1 MIIRD
6 NTVKPAYTKEEM
18 DMISLRHLAKDARV
32 ISFDF
37 FDTLFIRPLDDPEDA
52 FDLLGNKFLIPDFR
66 QLRRK
71 AQKNAFVQMVK
82 EGRKEITLKNIYS
95 NFHDTRFDIE
105 SIMEAEYQLE
115 LALVEPNPFFTKFFN
130 DLIASGKTV
139 VITSDMYLDEDFF
152 RAALKKYDM
161 PDVPLFIS
169 ADRNATKRDTGEIFD
184 LLITEFEV
192 EPHHI
197 LHIGDNE
204 LADVTKPRE
213 KNINAWH
220 YEATHLV
227 NKGIKQPLATSLIN
241 GMIRTLQPENVKE
254 GSFQKLGYEYQAPA
268 TWAFLEWIR
277 KQSVID
283 NIDKLLFVSRD
294 GYALER
300 IASRYFKE
308 KLPNF
313 SYFMGSRIAFNLAL
327 MDDENFSQNLVFLMS
342 GSDGLSPGELLER
355 IGVEPLA
362 DNVMQ
367 SLGIASD
374 LIISP
379 DNYEIIEKFLI
390 ALRSEILKV
399 CQRNR
404 RGLFMYLHSLG
415 IKEGDTIAMV
425 DVGWSG
431 TTQEAF
437 IHTVKKFMNI
447 NVIGYYFC
455 IANTFER
462 KRRTLNQKM
471 KAFIDNDTTSPALVD
486 KIYENRV
493 AIELFFSAPH
503 NTVIG
508 YNPVKKEVYPVTDPG
523 RTKSKDH
530 NLINAQL
537 TEGVDQFCENY
548 LGMIARLQVALTP
561 MQLAEPLI
569 SLTTKDD
576 WRKSKLFMQIEN
588 FDSWGS
594 TRNKVV
600 KFQDYF
606 KNPSQC

>member
-1 MIIRD
+1 MINSD
-6 NTVKPAYTKEEM
+6 NTVNPAYTKEEM
-18 DMISLRHLAKDARV
+18 DLISLRHLAKDARV

-37 FDTLFIRPLDDPEDA
+37 FDTLFIRPLDEPEDA
-52 FDLLGNKFLIPDFR
+52 FDLLANKFSLPDFR
-66 QLRRK
+66 QQRRK
-71 AQKNAFVQMVK
+71 AQKNAFAQMVK
-82 EGRKEITLKNIYS
+82 EGRKEITLRNIYN
-95 NFHDTRFDIE
+95 NFQDSRGDIE
-105 SIMEAEYQLE
+105 NIMGAEYQLE
-115 LALVEPNPFFTKFFN
+115 LALVQPNPFFIGFFN
-130 DLIASGKTV
+130 DLIQSGKTV
-139 VITSDMYLDEDFF
+139 VITSDMYLEEEFF

-161 PDVPLFIS
+161 PQVPLYIS
-169 ADRNATKRDTGEIFD
+169 ATRNATKRDSGEIFD
-184 LLITEFEV
+184 FLLAECEV
-192 EPHHI
+192 EPRQV

-204 LADVTKPRE
+204 LADVIKPRE
-213 KNINAWH
+213 KNIIAWH
-220 YEATHLV
+220 YHSPHLV
-227 NKGIKQPLATSLIN
+227 NKGKKQPLASSLIN
-241 GMIRTLQPENVKE
+241 GMMRTLQRENLTE
-254 GSFQKLGYEYQAPA
+254 SSFQKLGYEYQAPA
-268 TWAFLEWIR
+268 TWGFLEWIR
-277 KQSVID
+277 KESIVD

-300 IASRYFKE
+300 LASRYFKE
-308 KLPNF
+308 KLPDF

-327 MDDENFSQNLVFLMS
+327 MDEENFSQNLAFLMS

-355 IGVEPLA
+355 IGVEPPA
-362 DNVMQ
+362 DNVML
-367 SLGIASD
+367 SLGIPPD
-374 LIISP
+374 LIIAA
-379 DNYEIIEKFLI
+379 DNYELVEKFLI
-390 ALRSEILKV
+390 ALRAEILKV

-404 RGLFMYLHSLG
+404 RGLFIYLNSLG
-415 IKEGDTIAMV
+415 IKEGDTLAMV

-437 IHTVKKFMNI
+437 IHTVKKFMNV

-462 KRRTLNQKM
+462 KRRTPHQVM
-471 KAFIDNDTTSPALVD
+471 KAFIDNDSTSPALVD

-508 YNPVKKEVYPVTDPG
+508 YKPTKNGVCPVTDPG

-530 NLINAQL
+530 NAINAQL
-537 TEGVDQFCENY
+537 TEGVDRFCEDF
-548 LGMIARLQVALTP
+548 LAMVARLQVNLTP

-576 WRKSKLFMQIEN
+576 WRRHHLFMQIEN

-606 KNPSQC
+606 KNTPQC

>member
-1 MIIRD
+1 MINCD
-6 NTVKPAYTKEEM
+6 NTVNPAYTKEEM
-18 DMISLRHLAKDARV
+18 DLISLRHLAKDARV

-52 FDLLGNKFLIPDFR
+52 FDLLANKLSIPDFR

-71 AQKNAFVQMVK
+71 AQKNAFAQMVK
-82 EGRKEITLKNIYS
+82 EGRKEITLKNIYN
-95 NFHDTRFDIE
+95 NFQGTRGDTA
-105 SIMEAEYQLE
+105 SLMEAEYKLE
-115 LALVEPNPFFTKFFN
+115 LALVEPNPFFIDFFN
-130 DLIASGKTV
+130 DLISSGKTV
-139 VITSDMYLDEDFF
+139 VITSDMYLEEDFF

-161 PDVPLFIS
+161 PDIQLYIS
-169 ADRNATKRDTGEIFD
+169 ASRNATKRDTGEIFD
-184 LLITEFEV
+184 YLLAECEV
-192 EPHHI
+192 EPHQV

-204 LADVTKPRE
+204 MADFIKPRE
-213 KNINAWH
+213 KSINAWH
-220 YEATHLV
+220 YQSPHLV
-227 NKGIKQPLATSLIN
+227 NKGKKLPLASSLIN
-241 GMIRTLQPENVKE
+241 GMIRTLRPDNVAT
-254 GSFQKLGYEYQAPA
+254 GSFQQLGYEYQAPA
-268 TWAFLEWIR
+268 TWGFLEWIR
-277 KQSVID
+277 KECLTD
-283 NIDKLLFVSRD
+283 NVDKLLFVSRD

-300 IASRYFKE
+300 LASRYFTE
-308 KLPNF
+308 KLPSF
-313 SYFMGSRIAFNLAL
+313 SYFMGSRIAFNLSL
-327 MDDENFSQNLVFLMS
+327 MDEENFSQNLAFLMS

-355 IGVEPLA
+355 IGVEPPA
-362 DNVMQ
+362 DNVMI
-367 SLGIASD
+367 SAGIAPD
-374 LIISP
+374 LVIAP
-379 DNYEIIEKFLI
+379 ENYEIVEKFLI
-390 ALRSEILKV
+390 ALRAEILKV

-404 RGLFMYLHSLG
+404 RGLFIYLHSLG
-415 IKEGDTIAMV
+415 IKEGDTVAMV

-462 KRRTLNQKM
+462 KRRTPHQKM
-471 KAFIDNDTTSPALVD
+471 KAFIDNDTTSPNLVD

-508 YNPVKKEVYPVTDPG
+508 YKPTKNGVCPVTDPG
-523 RTKSKDH
+523 RNKSKDH

-537 TEGVDQFCENY
+537 TEGVDRFCDDFLAMLE
-548 LGMIARLQVALTP
+548 RLQVNLTP

-576 WRKSKLFMQIEN
+576 WRRNHLFMQIEN

-606 KNPSQC
+606 KNNPQC